1 LKQALLAT
9 IAAVMMAAPAWAHH
23 SFAMYDQ
30 TVNKTLSGKLTRYVP
45 GANHAQ
51 LLFVVV
57 DNDGNVMMKDGKP
70 YQFGVETG
78 SAIAMARNGV
88 TVKTMA
94 EGSFITV
101 RFYPLRDGRDFGAL
115 AGMLVLVLE
124 QQGTEGTGLGPGP
137 ADDLVVVELGNRVV
151 EGGQLR
157 VLVDLALP
165 AIGDRR
171 GQPAAVEERHRAV
184 DPGGDLLGPR
194 EQRFAGRLEVGRRDP
209 LALCEI
215 YKNLRLSD
223 VDVLVL
229 SSCVQMPSL
238 AAVPVVEQECGLP
251 VISASIATTYQMLKR
266 LGLNRVVPGAGELL
280 SGRH

>member
-9 IAAVMMAAPAWAHH
+9 LAALMMAAPAWAHH

-30 TVNKTLSGKLTRYVP
+30 TVTKTLSGKLTRYVP

-115 AGMLVLVLE
+115 AGMLISC
-124 QQGTEGTGLGPGP
+124 GKAMP
-137 ADDLVVVELGNRVV
+137 R
-151 EGGQLR
+151 GGCTAESGQRL
-157 VLVDLALP
+157 
-165 AIGDRR
+165 IGESFNA
-171 GQPAAVEERHRAV
+171 Q
-184 DPGGDLLGPR
+184 
-194 EQRFAGRLEVGRRDP
+194 
-209 LALCEI
+209 
-215 YKNLRLSD
+215 
-223 VDVLVL
+223 
-229 SSCVQMPSL
+229 
-238 AAVPVVEQECGLP
+238 
-251 VISASIATTYQMLKR
+251 
-266 LGLNRVVPGAGELL
+266 
-280 SGRH
+280 